1 MGAPGQGQDLMFVV
15 TQAVAFSAKAAVLEG
30 VGVGDVGPR
39 PGFELREFVGCVGG
53 GAKER
58 AEERLQVGLVS
69 VGGTGAVVEA
79 FMCSS
84 WWHR

>member
-1 MGAPGQGQDLMFVV
+1 VGAPGRSQNSVFVV
-15 TQAVAFSAKAAVLEG
+15 TRAVALSAEAAVLEG
-30 VGVGDVGPR
+30 VDVGDMGPR

-58 AEERLQVGLVS
+58 AEERLQVGLEW

-84 WWHR
+84 WWRR

>member
-1 MGAPGQGQDLMFVV
+1 MFQRLVFIVTRAVV
-15 TQAVAFSAKAAVLEG
+15 LSAEAAVLEG
-30 VGVGDVGPR
+30 VDVGDVGSR
-39 PGFELREFVGCVGG
+39 PGFELCKLVGCVGG

-58 AEERLQVGLVS
+58 AEERLQIGLEW

-84 WWHR
+84 WWRR